1 MVTTI
6 PVNDDASGFV
16 LAFQFSHLASM
27 GSPTNVDR
35 LGGGGVCLVKHDAA
49 ESCGIAFVLI
59 IAHPWKSGDHGECIN
74 WPNLSRQEHTQRRV
88 TTDFRL

>member
-1 MVTTI
+1 MVSTI

-49 ESCGIAFVLI
+49 ESGGVALVLI
-59 IAHPWKSGDHGECIN
+59 NAKTRKPGDHGECID
-74 WPNLSRQEHTQRRV
+74 WANLSRQEHTQRRV